1 MKHWRGSSIISF
13 ATSFIF
19 TLCIIGAFFF
29 PKDALAA
36 ATNLIQNPSFESGKA
51 SWSLSTTSPAV
62 ATFTTTTST
71 KEDGAS
77 SAQVAI
83 TKLGSPSSSSSIQLK
98 QTALSMTAGKTYTVT
113 FWAKAST
120 TRSMQSVI
128 QLTASPNSLYG
139 SKLVSLTTT
148 WQQFSYT
155 FTPTVSQTNVYI
167 GFNMNYTGTGTV
179 WVDNVTYSTPVV
191 PTATPTP
198 TPKPTATPTPLP
210 TATPTPT
217 PTVLPTATPTPVA
230 TTPNAT
236 LYGAT
241 GTFGSLATSSTLPTG
256 QTFQTVSV
264 TNWGFNPGESEFFS
278 ALAPDGEVVLG
289 TNPQTD
295 NEVYAT
301 ADQMNL
307 GVFDPVA
314 NTFRNIVVPTS
325 NGTLHATN
333 PFSFVGGASVDG
345 LITATV
351 NGQPEIA
358 FTSSVNYNGWDITQY
373 GEYPTVGFL
382 DVPAGGIQYDQAMSL
397 TADQIASKS
406 ALGASACPSLTNIF
420 NQQLSGC
427 QGMGEMG
434 QLPLSQDLVMTQY
447 FVSSNAHSGAI
458 VVMGTDGTVLARYQY
473 PDIASGSGFYTVNPR
488 EVDVDPSSSGALE
501 YFSVIFDVENP
512 DGSQGSFPLQEFA
525 FNRATNQIIPISAP
539 IFSGGTTSS
548 GVGYRFETAK
558 YDSFGNLWATQDD
571 PTSLAAGPIV
581 VYAKNAGVR
590 TKLEQTCAV
599 ASNWSGTNWG
609 ESCPPDQT
617 ANNTDAFGQTR
628 SFTEDPQTH
637 TMFAA
642 TINGFLLRVKQS
654 GSGPTLTLTT
664 LPAININLDSLRA
677 SNTGYIG
684 VRKGV
689 IDPATRS
696 LYLPVVQTYSP
707 SMCPTWPS
715 TTPCT
720 PQVLSQWLYRFDLNA
735 LSN

>member
-1 MKHWRGSSIISF
+1 MKINWRGSSSNF
-13 ATSFIF
+13 AVLFIF
-19 TLCIIGAFFF
+19 SLVIGLFTGAFFL
-29 PKDALAA
+29 PTKASA
-36 ATNLIQNPSFESGKA
+36 ATNLVQNPSFESGKT
-51 SWSLSTTSPAV
+51 SWTLTTTSPAA
-62 ATFTTTTST
+62 ATFTTTTNT
-71 KEDGAS
+71 KEDGLS

-83 TKLGSPSSSSSIQLK
+83 TKLGAATSASSIQLK
-98 QTALSMTAGKTYTVT
+98 QTALSMTAGKAYTVT
-113 FWAKAST
+113 FWAKASAS
-120 TRSMQSVI
+120 RSMQSVI
-128 QLTASPNSLYG
+128 QLTASPNTLYG
-139 SKLVSLTTT
+139 SKLVTLTTA

-155 FTPTVSQTNVYI
+155 FTPTVSQANVFI

-179 WVDNVTYSTPVV
+179 WIDNVSYSTPVV
-191 PTATPTP
+191 STVTPTP

-217 PTVLPTATPTPVA
+217 PTPTVNP
-230 TTPNAT
+230 TPNAI

-241 GTFGSLATSSTLPTG
+241 GTFGSLASTSALPTG
-256 QTFQTVSV
+256 QTLKTVGV
-264 TNWGFNPGESEFFS
+264 TNWGFNLGESEFFS

-325 NGTLHATN
+325 NGTLHVTN

-358 FTSSVNYNGWDITQY
+358 FTSSVNYNGWDISQY

-382 DVPAGGIQYDQAMSL
+382 DVPTGAIQYNQALSL

-406 ALGASACPSLTNIF
+406 ALGPTACPSFTNIF

-427 QGMGEMG
+427 QGMAEMG
-434 QLPLSQDLVMTQY
+434 QLPLSHAFVITQY
-447 FVSSNAHSGAI
+447 FAPSNAHSGGI
-458 VVMGTDGTVLARYQY
+458 VVMNPDGTVLARYQY
-473 PDIASGSGFYTVNPR
+473 PDIASGSGFLAVNPR
-488 EVDVDPSSSGALE
+488 EVDVDPTSSGALE
-501 YFSVIFDVENP
+501 YFSVIFDVQNP

-525 FNRATNQIIPISAP
+525 FNRVTNQIVPISAP
-539 IFSGGTTSS
+539 ILSGGTTSS

-558 YDSFGNLWATQDD
+558 YDSLGNLWATQDD

-581 VYAKNAGVR
+581 VYANTAGVR
-590 TKLEQTCAV
+590 TKLEVTCSVPTSWLGA
-599 ASNWSGTNWG
+599 NWG
-609 ESCPPDQT
+609 ESCPPDQI
-617 ANNTDAFGQTR
+617 ASNTGTYGQTR

-654 GSGPTLTLTT
+654 GIGPTLTLTT

-677 SNTGYIG
+677 SNTGFIG
-684 VRKGV
+684 IRKGV

-696 LYLPVVQTYSP
+696 LYVPVVQTYSP
-707 SMCPTWPS
+707 SLCSTWPS
-715 TTPCT
+715 TSPCT
-720 PQVLSQWLYRFDLNA
+720 PIQLSQWLYRFDLNA